1 MSKQKSGSAVKGL
14 VILALLAAAGYGVW
28 EYWGKTAAPKAAEEL
43 KRQTREAVDT
53 TTEFATSR
61 KQALDKALQAEV
73 DAIDARIK
81 GLRAQAANASA
92 EARAELDKQISHLE
106 AQRQETLNKVK
117 RAAAELRK

>member
-1 MSKQKSGSAVKGL
+1 MSNKRSGSAVKGL

-73 DAIDARIK
+73 DALDARIK

-92 EARAELDKQISHLE
+92 EVRADLNGQIARLE
-106 AQRQETLNKVK
+106 AQKQEVLNKVK
-117 RAAAELRK
+117 RAAAELGK

>member
-14 VILALLAAAGYGVW
+14 VILSLLAAAGYGVW

-73 DAIDARIK
+73 DALDARIK

-92 EARAELDKQISHLE
+92 EVRADLNMQIARLEGQKQEVLK
-106 AQRQETLNKVK
+106 KVK
-117 RAAAELRK
+117 RAAAELGK

>member
-73 DAIDARIK
+73 DALDARIK

-92 EARAELDKQISHLE
+92 EVRADLNMQIARLEGQKQEVLK
-106 AQRQETLNKVK
+106 KVK
-117 RAAAELRK
+117 RAAAELGK

>member
-1 MSKQKSGSAVKGL
+1 MSNKTSGSAVKGV

-53 TTEFATSR
+53 TTEYATSR

-73 DAIDARIK
+73 DALDARIK
-81 GLRAQAANASA
+81 GLRTQAANASA
-92 EARAELDKQISHLE
+92 DARADLDMQIAHLE
-106 AQRQETLNKVK
+106 AQRQEALKKVK
-117 RAAAELRK
+117 RAAAELGK

>member
-14 VILALLAAAGYGVW
+14 VILSLLAAAGYGVW

-53 TTEFATSR
+53 TTEYATSR

-73 DAIDARIK
+73 DALDARIK
-81 GLRAQAANASA
+81 GLQAQAAHASA
-92 EARAELDKQISHLE
+92 DARAELAKQISHLE
-106 AQRQETLNKVK
+106 AQRQEALKKAKETV
-117 RAAAELRK
+117 AEMRK

>member
-53 TTEFATSR
+53 TTEYATSR

-73 DAIDARIK
+73 DALDARIK

-92 EARAELDKQISHLE
+92 EARADLDMQIAHLE
-106 AQRQETLNKVK
+106 AQRQEALKKVK
-117 RAAAELRK
+117 RAAAELGK